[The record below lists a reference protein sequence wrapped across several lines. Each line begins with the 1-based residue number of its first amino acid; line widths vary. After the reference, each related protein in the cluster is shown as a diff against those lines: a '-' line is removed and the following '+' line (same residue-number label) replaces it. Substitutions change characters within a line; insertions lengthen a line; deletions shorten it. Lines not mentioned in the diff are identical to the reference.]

1 MKHRI
6 TFILCSEQLP
16 KASGTYFCI
25 LENGGV
31 LDIIYS
37 SVYKVFNTCDWCD
50 EEYANTY
57 KLPVVAWAKIPKWV
71 KEVI

>member
-16 KASGTYFCI
+16 KTSGTYFCI
-25 LENGGV
+25 LENGGS
-31 LDIIYS
+31 LDMPYS
-37 SVYKVFNTCDWCD
+37 SLHKEFNTYDWCD
-50 EEYANTY
+50 EEYCDRI